1 MAQTYPLPPPMPPSK
16 LMLADQIITLAQTA
30 DRAGYRTTAD
40 RLVRLASVVM
50 VEPQAP
56 HYTVSQ

>member
-1 MAQTYPLPPPMPPSK
+1 MAQRFPLRPPNPPSK

-50 VEPQAP
+50 VEPEKPQQ
-56 HYTVSQ
+56 TVSQ

>member
-1 MAQTYPLPPPMPPSK
+1 MAQSLHLPPPIPPSK
-16 LMLADQIITLAQTA
+16 LVLADQIITLAQTA

-50 VEPQAP
+50 VEPR
-56 HYTVSQ
+56 VSQ